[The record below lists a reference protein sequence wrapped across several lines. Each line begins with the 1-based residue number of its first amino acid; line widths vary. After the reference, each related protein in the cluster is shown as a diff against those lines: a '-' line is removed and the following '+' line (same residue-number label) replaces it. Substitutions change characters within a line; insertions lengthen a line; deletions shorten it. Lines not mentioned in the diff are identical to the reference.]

1 MIQTS
6 DAYKSMMDKPIR
18 KRGYVSVSLG
28 VVNQNAQGNASVNSN
43 TSRKYYSKGNLF
55 DNAEN
60 GTTYGTLEQNFAKAD
75 GTFKFVPREAP
86 NIALQNNGIV
96 VPVGESLTINFDT
109 AYSIKGFTIDFVET
123 SYPTDFTIVTD
134 EETVTITGNDTHNFT
149 TESVLGHTTS
159 ITITPTAM
167 SGGVQCMHIKRI
179 VMGVGL
185 TFSDS
190 NVESAELDSF
200 ISGISIETSY
210 KDLTVSAFDEKGQFD
225 VDNESAFINYLQSGQ
240 PVNISF
246 GVDLDDG
253 TQEWHQVASC
263 RLRDWSAKKGRV
275 SFNATDLLSRTE
287 STYSHM
293 VLTSRTAKSEFEAI
307 FADMGLTANDYV
319 IDNYFASVN
328 ITNPIEENT
337 HRDCLQLL
345 ANATRG
351 IVYED
356 ENGIVHVEKN
366 FDKIVTFDETRY
378 SVGYGV
384 AKTDQYGNPYLYSY
398 WKTLDDGTFRKIS
411 TKNLLDPAENSGNII
426 EIETSQCR
434 TEPLLPIEFIDNF
447 MCQGENAE
455 SGQQAI
461 IAISIKCSHTAK
473 NFPIKESGWYCAGYR
488 KFSQY
493 YRNSNTAYA
502 KLGNRT
508 LQIESNSDQF
518 NFYVSPEDLGA
529 GDLELFFTGMKSYK
543 ASGFKDGFFVRK
555 GKLNSSGY
563 MEGYEEDE
571 YAYEDYYVERYPHML
586 LEWSGAGVTVSNASL
601 LFTLKNPK
609 PTRIRF
615 VRHILAGGTA
625 TEEFDVTGDFLEY
638 PIPYKTSYVYAY
650 MMSAQPNQTAVL
662 YKPIVKEIGKYCLS
676 FDSMLE
682 SPYATMDEKIKA
694 VRVKIFTYQNN
705 GGDIEQVDDDVYY
718 TETLD
723 TSGVVKTVENP
734 LISTS
739 AQAELVAKW
748 AKAYYAKNLTYN
760 YEYRGEPALQAN
772 DVMYAESEASI
783 VNTLDAERVKLS
795 FNGAFSGQIEA
806 RKTLTVE
813 S

>member
-18 KRGYVSVSLG
+18 NRGYVSVSLG
-28 VVNQNAQGNASVNSN
+28 VVNQNAQGNASVDAN

-60 GTTYGTLEQNFAKAD
+60 NTTYGTLEQNFAKAD

-86 NIALQNNGIV
+86 NIVLQNNGII

-109 AYSIKGFTIDFVET
+109 AYSIKGFTMDFVET

-134 EETVTITGNDTHNFT
+134 EETVSISDNDTHNFA

-190 NVESAELDSF
+190 NVESVGLESF

-263 RLRDWSAKKGRV
+263 RLHDWSAKKGRV
-275 SFNATDLLSRTE
+275 SFTATDLLSRTE

-328 ITNPIEENT
+328 ISNPIEENT

-356 ENGIVHVEKN
+356 ENGIIHVAKN
-366 FDKIVTFDETRY
+366 FDRQIQATVKEASQYEYLTVKTDDYGNTSYVSAKSQYDGGFRGRNEQSVFNAEDTEHNSVTILETTTSSSYLPPSEVVNNVVVFTFDEEHSTANP
-378 SVGYGV
+378 SVNLTVLIRCKHDNPEFLIKEAGWYYLGYWSFDSIHKYFNKDESFV
-384 AKTDQYGNPYLYSY
+384 KWGN
-398 WKTLDDGTFRKIS
+398 KD
-411 TKNLLDPAENSGNII
+411 
-426 EIETSQCR
+426 
-434 TEPLLPIEFIDNF
+434 
-447 MCQGENAE
+447 
-455 SGQQAI
+455 
-461 IAISIKCSHTAK
+461 IAIERVNDAD
-473 NFPIKESGWYCAGYR
+473 FRA
-488 KFSQY
+488 
-493 YRNSNTAYA
+493 
-502 KLGNRT
+502 
-508 LQIESNSDQF
+508 F
-518 NFYVSPEDLGA
+518 NFYVSSGDINEGDFFITATLKVTPTAQSNKVRFSVARGKDEYRATDSYEAYFNTLPHNPCLKFNASQGKFLLKFKAPHPLTAKLSYYNHGTITEDLNI
-529 GDLELFFTGMKSYK
+529 DSEDFLVDIP
-543 ASGFKDGFFVRK
+543 DGFNFQLAFPQAQPYQAVEIEHVIQTI
-555 GKLNSSGY
+555 GN
-563 MEGYEEDE
+563 
-571 YAYEDYYVERYPHML
+571 DYFLPLAQTKEYPHAL
-586 LEWSGAGVTVSNASL
+586 
-601 LFTLKNPK
+601 
-609 PTRIRF
+609 I
-615 VRHILAGGTA
+615 
-625 TEEFDVTGDFLEY
+625 
-638 PIPYKTSYVYAY
+638 
-650 MMSAQPNQTAVL
+650 
-662 YKPIVKEIGKYCLS
+662 
-676 FDSMLE
+676 
-682 SPYATMDEKIKA
+682 DEKIKDIK
-694 VRVKIFTYQNN
+694 VKIFTYQDN
-705 GGDIEQVDDDVYY
+705 GGEIEQVDDDVYY
-718 TETLD
+718 TETID
-723 TSGVVKTVENP
+723 SSGITKTLENP

-748 AKAYYAKNLTYN
+748 LKAYYTKNVTYDID
-760 YEYRGEPALQAN
+760 YRGEPAMQAN
-772 DVMYAESEASI
+772 DRIYLENEYTVINPIDVQKAKI
-783 VNTLDAERVKLS
+783 T
-795 FNGAFSGQIEA
+795 FNGAFGGQIEA
-806 RKTLTVE
+806 RKALVVE